1 MMTFV
6 IMKDPGR
13 MRNMHNLQVE
23 NVSQEVVERFCVDD
37 GVVFL
42 FVFVFLLW
50 QYSWNSIV
58 VKCCVVLAFANA
70 EHCIKDSSSAFF
82 ALQSDLKIVLI

>member
-6 IMKDPGR
+6 IMKDQGR
-13 MRNMHNLQVE
+13 MRNMHNLQAE
-23 NVSQEVVERFCVDD
+23 NVRQEIVERFCVDV

-50 QYSWNSIV
+50 QYSWNSMV
-58 VKCCVVLAFANA
+58 VKCCELLACANA
-70 EHCIKDSSSAFF
+70 EHCIKDSSSVFF
-82 ALQSDLKIVLI
+82 ALQFDLNIILI